1 MQHKQNEIQQY
12 KPPRT
17 LKSASRCLLHTPQ
30 SSRNAR
36 VFLLHCS
43 HTTANALAH
52 IALFISKDKQ
62 HNTKQRRTDS
72 VDPAQQYLHATTTV
86 NVNPTMQ
93 LLRFHNACSHTSAN
107 ALARFTMPIS
117 KDRQCATKQRHTQ
130 TQQIP
135 HNSYWH
141 NSTQCVPHKSTTLI
155 ASQKARLRA
164 YYNSHNEA
172 LCVFN
177 AFSHTI
183 NSARSHSTQLAYK
196 DKPHE
201 TKPDTLIV
209 QIQPQ

>member
-1 MQHKQNEIQQY
+1 MHGIHTASI
-12 KPPRT
+12 RLLLHRST
-17 LKSASRCLLHTPQ
+17 IATALSTHKSALPTQ
-30 SSRNAR
+30 ITAANATQTKRNPAIQ
-36 VFLLHCS
+36 
-43 HTTANALAH
+43 TTAHTKKRLTLSIAH
-52 IALFISKDKQ
+52 S
-62 HNTKQRRTDS
+62 
-72 VDPAQQYLHATTTV
+72 
-86 NVNPTMQ
+86 TMQ

-135 HNSYWH
+135 HNSYCH

-183 NSARSHSTQLAYK
+183 TSARSHSTQLAYK